1 MRFSQLLLALCCLT
15 FGAQADVFIKQED
28 MDLKQALEAIA
39 KDMQLKLVSDID
51 SKTSSQPITQTLSG
65 SGPMLLS
72 KLSSVFDFDW
82 YTFGGTL
89 TIQSGQ
95 QYANYTYKPK
105 NISPSQLLS
114 EMKEAFKTNSTTK
127 IKLVERGHS
136 LLFSGTR
143 KFVNDAMGY
152 ASMVDRNQFLEKGN
166 NLEVARI
173 EFNYASV
180 MDRNIATYDGQ
191 VNFPGAQSLIAAAI
205 TNIGQFTNLND
216 DELTSR
222 AYRVKLSQGEKQALE
237 EDEKSTKVQAL
248 PGTNALLIRGTQ
260 EEVKLAKRIAALI
273 DVKRRQLLFSLK
285 VYDISAERKENLGID
300 SGWLNGNRG
309 IYDIVVPPFTET
321 KDFVKNFQALYSNG
335 IARSVYETNL
345 VALENQQS
353 QFGKKQTATL
363 TLISDKQVK
372 TEKIEADNS
381 LYVTGRLL
389 PSGQVQARI
398 QYVEESLDED
408 ENDNEGSNRPPRVSS
423 QSLNSEVYI
432 QPNQTVILGGFDN
445 TVTQQQES
453 GVPIISSIP
462 LLGELFKYTSESK
475 HKYKRY
481 VSISFQV
488 IE

>member
-1 MRFSQLLLALCCLT
+1 MKFSRILLVLYCLT
-15 FGAQADVFIKQED
+15 FTAHANVYIQQQD
-28 MDLKQALEAIA
+28 MDLKQALDAIA

-51 SKTSSQPITQTLSG
+51 SKTSSQLMTQTLSG
-65 SGPMLLS
+65 AGPELLT
-72 KLSSVFDFDW
+72 KLAKVFDFDW

-89 TIQSGQ
+89 TIQTGQ
-95 QYANYTYKPK
+95 QYINYTYKPK
-105 NISPSQLLS
+105 NILPNQLLT
-114 EMKEAFKTNSTTK
+114 EIKRAFKTNNTIK
-127 IKLVERGHS
+127 IQLVDRGHS
-136 LLFSGTR
+136 LLFSGTQQ
-143 KFVNDAMGY
+143 FVTDAMGY
-152 ASMVDRNQFLEKGN
+152 ATMVDKNQFLEKGN
-166 NLEVARI
+166 NLDVIRL
-173 EFNYASV
+173 EFNYLSV
-180 MDRNIATYDGQ
+180 LDRNIATYDGE
-191 VNFPGAQSLIAAAI
+191 VNFPGAQSLIASAI

-216 DELTSR
+216 EELTSR
-222 AYRVKLSQGEKQALE
+222 AYRVKLSQGDKQALE
-237 EDEKSTKVQAL
+237 EDEKSTQVQAL
-248 PGTNALLIRGTQ
+248 PGSNALLIRGTQ

-300 SGWLNGNRG
+300 SGWLDGSRG
-309 IYDIVVPPFTET
+309 IYDIVVPPFAET
-321 KDFVKNFQALYSNG
+321 TDFLKNFHALYNNG

-345 VALENQQS
+345 LALENQQG
-353 QFGKKQTATL
+353 QFGKKQTATIAL
-363 TLISDKQVK
+363 LSNKEVK

-398 QYVEESLDED
+398 QYVEEVLDDRE
-408 ENDNEGSNRPPRVSS
+408 SNKPPRVSS

-432 QPNQTVILGGFDN
+432 QPDQTVILGGFDN
-445 TVTQQQES
+445 TETQQQKS
-453 GVPIISSIP
+453 GIPVLSSIP

>member
-1 MRFSQLLLALCCLT
+1 M
-15 FGAQADVFIKQED
+15 
-28 MDLKQALEAIA
+28 
-39 KDMQLKLVSDID
+39 
-51 SKTSSQPITQTLSG
+51 
-65 SGPMLLS
+65 
-72 KLSSVFDFDW
+72 
-82 YTFGGTL
+82 
-89 TIQSGQ
+89 
-95 QYANYTYKPK
+95 
-105 NISPSQLLS
+105 
-114 EMKEAFKTNSTTK
+114 
-127 IKLVERGHS
+127 
-136 LLFSGTR
+136 
-143 KFVNDAMGY
+143 
-152 ASMVDRNQFLEKGN
+152 
-166 NLEVARI
+166 
-173 EFNYASV
+173 
-180 MDRNIATYDGQ
+180 
-191 VNFPGAQSLIAAAI
+191 
-205 TNIGQFTNLND
+205 
-216 DELTSR
+216 
-222 AYRVKLSQGEKQALE
+222 
-237 EDEKSTKVQAL
+237 
-248 PGTNALLIRGTQ
+248 IRGTQ

-408 ENDNEGSNRPPRVSS
+408 DNEDSNRPPRVSS